1 MRTRGT
7 FQEIYRAAREYYISG
22 DIKDRPMNPVV
33 RLENGKWVI
42 ESGLEPQQDTEFE
55 CTLGAFDDYFYEA
68 YKDIEYLP
76 SEGDVADFMTQFTD

>member
-33 RLENGKWVI
+33 RLENG
-42 ESGLEPQQDTEFE
+42 
-55 CTLGAFDDYFYEA
+55 
-68 YKDIEYLP
+68 
-76 SEGDVADFMTQFTD
+76 